1 MDKTNLD
8 KNLKQGM
15 LELEEKQ
22 RYYKLKR
29 REKNELKELHKKF
42 NQNQIIN
49 KEKKE
54 KKAQEIKNEINK
66 RQYNLRTGK
75 EVLNERKSDNI
86 ELIEKFGKLKGLS
99 SEEIKKE
106 IDKTQILEDM
116 STMGTIMKEQ
126 ILSEKQKNP
135 EKYISEEEIIKN
147 KSDEQTYALGI
158 FSKVLENQGTV
169 TAIEKDNN
177 SEDAKK
183 TAQTSM
189 QFLVNG
195 MSDKS
200 KYDLHFDF
208 GEETNSMLLNN
219 EEERKKFHDK
229 LRKKLAK
236 DYNMKEED
244 IIISFPRHGSYQVTI
259 IFKSEDFKLEKDDLL
274 KKFQNEKDELGK
286 LKSIE
291 KGIII
296 DGCVLNKNMLD
307 PRGNNRDGG
316 WAGMG
321 EKRGGEDYIPPTGWI
336 GYGLKVY
343 DVYENNTWLGMN
355 NSPGEWCVAYHGVA
369 RASSPKEVAKI
380 TGLITK
386 TGFKPSTGGKI
397 TYDPDLRHPGK
408 NCGLGVYVSPDINYA
423 DGYAGITE
431 FNGENYKCV
440 LMLRINPQKIRQS
453 TTYPKEYILE
463 PTTNEIRPYRIL
475 LKKC

>member
-1 MDKTNLD
+1 MNQAELD
-8 KNLKQGM
+8 KNLEQRM
-15 LELEEKQ
+15 FELEEKNK
-22 RYYKLKR
+22 YYKLKR
-29 REKNELKELHKKF
+29 REKTELKDLHKKF
-42 NQNQIIN
+42 YKKFDKQE
-49 KEKKE
+49 KEKKT
-54 KKAQEIKNEINK
+54 QELKDEINK
-66 RQYNLRTGK
+66 RQHNLRIGK
-75 EVLNERKSDNI
+75 QLLNEKKSDNI
-86 ELIEKFGKLKGLS
+86 DLIEKMGKLKGLS

-106 IDKTQILEDM
+106 VDKTQLLEDM

-126 ILSEKQKNP
+126 ILSNKETNP

-158 FSKVLENQGTV
+158 FSKVLENQGMV

-177 SEDAKK
+177 SEDAKN

-200 KYDLHFDF
+200 KYDLHFELGD
-208 GEETNSMLLNN
+208 EKNSQLLND
-219 EEERKKFHDK
+219 EEERRKFHDK
-229 LRKKLAK
+229 LRKKLSK
-236 DYNMKEED
+236 EYNIKEED

-259 IFKSEDFKLEKDDLL
+259 IFKSEDFKLEKD
-274 KKFQNEKDELGK
+274 ELGK

-291 KGIII
+291 QGIII
-296 DGCVLNKNMLD
+296 GGCCLHKNMLD

-316 WAGMG
+316 WAGIG
-321 EKRGGEDYIPPTGWI
+321 EKRGGEDYIPPTGWT

-343 DVYENNTWLGMN
+343 DVYGDNTWLGMN
-355 NSPGEWCVAYHGVA
+355 NSKGEWCVAYHGVA

-380 TGLITK
+380 TGLITQS
-386 TGFKPSTGGKI
+386 GFKPSTGGKI
-397 TYDPDLRHPGK
+397 TTDPDLRHPGK
-408 NCGLGVYVSPDINYA
+408 KCGLGVYCSPDISYA
-423 DGYAGITE
+423 EGYAGITQ

-453 TTYPKEYILE
+453 TTWPKEYILE

>member
-8 KNLKQGM
+8 KNLKQRM

-86 ELIEKFGKLKGLS
+86 ELIEKIGKEKGLS

-169 TAIEKDNN
+169 T
-177 SEDAKK
+177 
-183 TAQTSM
+183 
-189 QFLVNG
+189 
-195 MSDKS
+195 
-200 KYDLHFDF
+200 
-208 GEETNSMLLNN
+208 
-219 EEERKKFHDK
+219 
-229 LRKKLAK
+229 
-236 DYNMKEED
+236 
-244 IIISFPRHGSYQVTI
+244 
-259 IFKSEDFKLEKDDLL
+259 
-274 KKFQNEKDELGK
+274 
-286 LKSIE
+286 
-291 KGIII
+291 
-296 DGCVLNKNMLD
+296 
-307 PRGNNRDGG
+307 
-316 WAGMG
+316 
-321 EKRGGEDYIPPTGWI
+321 
-336 GYGLKVY
+336 
-343 DVYENNTWLGMN
+343 
-355 NSPGEWCVAYHGVA
+355 
-369 RASSPKEVAKI
+369 
-380 TGLITK
+380 
-386 TGFKPSTGGKI
+386 
-397 TYDPDLRHPGK
+397 
-408 NCGLGVYVSPDINYA
+408 
-423 DGYAGITE
+423 
-431 FNGENYKCV
+431 
-440 LMLRINPQKIRQS
+440 
-453 TTYPKEYILE
+453 
-463 PTTNEIRPYRIL
+463 
-475 LKKC
+475 

>member
-1 MDKTNLD
+1 MNRAELD
-8 KNLKQGM
+8 KNLEQRM
-15 LELEEKQ
+15 FELEEKNK
-22 RYYKLKR
+22 YYKLKR
-29 REKNELKELHKKF
+29 REKTELKDLHKKF
-42 NQNQIIN
+42 YKKIDKQE
-49 KEKKE
+49 KEKKT
-54 KKAQEIKNEINK
+54 QELKDEINK
-66 RQYNLRTGK
+66 RQHNLRIGK
-75 EVLNERKSDNI
+75 QLLNEKKSDNI
-86 ELIEKFGKLKGLS
+86 DLIEKMGKLKGLS

-106 IDKTQILEDM
+106 VDKTQLLEDM

-126 ILSEKQKNP
+126 ILSNKETNP

-158 FSKVLENQGTV
+158 FSKVLENQGMV
-169 TAIEKDNN
+169 TAIEKDN
-177 SEDAKK
+177 SEDAKN

-200 KYDLHFDF
+200 KYDLHFELGD
-208 GEETNSMLLNN
+208 EKNSQLLND
-219 EEERKKFHDK
+219 EEERRKFHDK
-229 LRKKLAK
+229 LRKKLSK
-236 DYNMKEED
+236 EYNIKEED

-259 IFKSEDFKLEKDDLL
+259 IFKSEDFKLEKDDLI

-291 KGIII
+291 QGIII
-296 DGCVLNKNMLD
+296 GGCCLHKNMLD

-316 WAGMG
+316 WAGIG
-321 EKRGGEDYIPPTGWI
+321 EKRGGEDYIPPTGWT

-343 DVYENNTWLGMN
+343 DVYGDNTWLGMN
-355 NSPGEWCVAYHGVA
+355 NSTGEWCVAYHGVA

-380 TGLITK
+380 TGLITQS
-386 TGFKPSTGGKI
+386 GFKPSTGGKI
-397 TYDPDLRHPGK
+397 TTDPDLRHPGK
-408 NCGLGVYVSPDINYA
+408 KCGLGVYCSPDISYA
-423 DGYAGITE
+423 EGYAGITQ

-453 TTYPKEYILE
+453 TTWPKEYILE

>member
-1 MDKTNLD
+1 MNQAELD
-8 KNLKQGM
+8 KNLEQRM
-15 LELEEKQ
+15 FELEEKNK
-22 RYYKLKR
+22 YYKLKR
-29 REKNELKELHKKF
+29 REKTELKDLHKKF
-42 NQNQIIN
+42 YKKFDKQE
-49 KEKKE
+49 KEKKT
-54 KKAQEIKNEINK
+54 QELKDEINK
-66 RQYNLRTGK
+66 RQHNLRIGK
-75 EVLNERKSDNI
+75 QLLNEKKSDNI
-86 ELIEKFGKLKGLS
+86 DLIEKMGKLKGLS

-106 IDKTQILEDM
+106 VDKTQLLEDM

-126 ILSEKQKNP
+126 ILSNKETNP

-158 FSKVLENQGTV
+158 FSKVLENQGMV

-177 SEDAKK
+177 SEDAKN

-200 KYDLHFDF
+200 KYDLHFELGDAK
-208 GEETNSMLLNN
+208 NSQLLND
-219 EEERKKFHDK
+219 EEERRKFHDK
-229 LRKKLAK
+229 LRKKLSK
-236 DYNMKEED
+236 EYNIKEED

-259 IFKSEDFKLEKDDLL
+259 IFKSEDFKLEKDDLI

-291 KGIII
+291 QGIII
-296 DGCVLNKNMLD
+296 GGCCLHKNMLD

-316 WAGMG
+316 WAGIG
-321 EKRGGEDYIPPTGWI
+321 EKRGGEDYIPPTGWT

-343 DVYENNTWLGMN
+343 DVYGDNTWLGMN
-355 NSPGEWCVAYHGVA
+355 NSTGEWCVAYHGVA

-380 TGLITK
+380 TGLITQS
-386 TGFKPSTGGKI
+386 GFKPSTGGKI
-397 TYDPDLRHPGK
+397 TTDPDLRHPGK
-408 NCGLGVYVSPDINYA
+408 KCGLGVYCSPDISYA
-423 DGYAGITE
+423 EGYAGITQ

-453 TTYPKEYILE
+453 TTWPKEYILE

>member
-1 MDKTNLD
+1 MNQAELG
-8 KNLKQGM
+8 KNLEQRM
-15 LELEEKQ
+15 FELEEKNK
-22 RYYKLKR
+22 YYKLKR
-29 REKNELKELHKKF
+29 REKTELKELHKKF
-42 NQNQIIN
+42 YKKFDKQE
-49 KEKKE
+49 KEKKT
-54 KKAQEIKNEINK
+54 QELKDEINK
-66 RQYNLRTGK
+66 RQHNLRIGK
-75 EVLNERKSDNI
+75 QLLNEKKSDNI
-86 ELIEKFGKLKGLS
+86 DLIEKMGKLKGLS

-106 IDKTQILEDM
+106 VDKTQLLEDM

-126 ILSEKQKNP
+126 ILSNKETNP

-158 FSKVLENQGTV
+158 FSKVLENQGMV
-169 TAIEKDNN
+169 TAIEKDN
-177 SEDAKK
+177 SEDAKN

-200 KYDLHFDF
+200 KYDLHFELGD
-208 GEETNSMLLNN
+208 EKNSQLLND
-219 EEERKKFHDK
+219 EEERRKFHDK
-229 LRKKLAK
+229 LRKKLSK
-236 DYNMKEED
+236 EYNIKEED

-259 IFKSEDFKLEKDDLL
+259 IFKSEDFKLEKDDLI

-291 KGIII
+291 QGIII
-296 DGCVLNKNMLD
+296 GGCCLHKNMLD

-316 WAGMG
+316 WAGIG
-321 EKRGGEDYIPPTGWI
+321 EKRGGEDYIPPTGWT

-343 DVYENNTWLGMN
+343 DVYGDNTWLGMN
-355 NSPGEWCVAYHGVA
+355 NSTGEWCVAYHGVA

-380 TGLITK
+380 TGLITQS
-386 TGFKPSTGGKI
+386 GFKPSTGGKI
-397 TYDPDLRHPGK
+397 TTDPDLRHPGK
-408 NCGLGVYVSPDINYA
+408 KCGLGVYCSPDISYA
-423 DGYAGITE
+423 EGYAGITQ

-453 TTYPKEYILE
+453 TTWPKEYILE